1 VTEQTETSSSEPTP
15 TDSPPAS
22 DQSAVS
28 GQSGLPQ
35 RAAALVDERPE
46 LAAGAAFAG
55 GFLLAM
61 IFKRIAR

>member
-1 VTEQTETSSSEPTP
+1 VTEQIETSSSEPTP
-15 TDSPPAS
+15 TDSSPAS

-28 GQSGLPQ
+28 GPPGLPQ
-35 RAAALVDERPE
+35 RAAALADERPE

-61 IFKRIAR
+61 IIKRLAR